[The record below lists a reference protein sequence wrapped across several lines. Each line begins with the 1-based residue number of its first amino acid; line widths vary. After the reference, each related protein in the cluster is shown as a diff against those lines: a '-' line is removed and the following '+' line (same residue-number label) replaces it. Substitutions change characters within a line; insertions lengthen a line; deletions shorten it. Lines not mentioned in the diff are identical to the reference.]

1 MMRRWL
7 FLAVLAGTLLPVLLQ
22 PNAALAHAALRT
34 SDPVA
39 NAFLQRAPDRI
50 TLTFTEP
57 IDARTSTIR
66 LLDANGTPVATQP
79 VAVSGNSMTAGV
91 QSLKPGIYN
100 VIWSN
105 TSKIDGH
112 AISGSFPFTV
122 LRADGSMPDQSNSLA
137 GLSSNPDPAP
147 LADGVAVR
155 ALSLLG
161 LAMVVAGAVVT
172 LIWREAPASVRKG
185 LTRTVYAGAAVLAV
199 ATMLNLATIYEAY
212 SGVGL
217 REVVLNTPSGGYWLT
232 RAGLVLLIAVCAS
245 FLGDARARSSGALL
259 AAVALY
265 LWAYTAT
272 SHAAAG
278 AGNAWAK
285 PLDIAHGA
293 AALAWIGA
301 VTGLA
306 LSARLGAK
314 GDDWAHLLPRF
325 SLLASVMVFVL
336 LATGVMSAFVEI
348 DHPQKLW
355 ETRYGATLV
364 VKIALMLPLLA
375 LAAYNARF
383 GKHLLE
389 RTSDAARTRFV
400 RLASGEVLLGLAV
413 FLAAAF
419 LTQTTAS
426 KSIDIQP
433 DARTFDQ
440 TSAFADLNID
450 LKIDPNRTGLNTYSV
465 GLTDVGGA
473 PVNADRVKLT
483 FRYQD
488 DPSIGASSLV
498 LSRSGNAFH
507 GQGPFMTLE
516 GKWRVEVEI
525 RRPDVDD
532 VVGFFDVRPAG
543 AAVSNVVSGG
553 AWGNPAPGLT
563 WNQFG
568 GFIFLL
574 AGFGF
579 ALSRASVRNL
589 LGRQAG
595 WAANGLTMAG
605 FAFGVLLVFGVHS
618 HQQTGDLPVNPVTAD
633 ANSIA
638 QGRTL
643 FEQNCAS
650 CHGRTGV
657 PPKGLD
663 LNPYPLDLTVHAPQ
677 HADGALFNFISKG
690 VSGTAMRAWG
700 SGDGKLTEEQIW
712 HLVNFLRTLTPVER

>member
-1 MMRRWL
+1 MRR
-7 FLAVLAGTLLPVLLQ
+7 ATLLALVVCALLTLLSLPQ
-22 PNAALAHAALRT
+22 TASAHAALRS

-39 NAFLQRAPDRI
+39 NAFLQRAPGQI

-57 IDARTSTIR
+57 IDSKTSTVR
-66 LLDANGTPVATQP
+66 LLDAAGKPIAVQP
-79 VAVSGNSMTAGV
+79 PNVSGVSLTAALP
-91 QSLKPGIYN
+91 QLPPGIYN
-100 VIWSN
+100 VLWSN
-105 TSKIDGH
+105 TSRIDGH

-122 LRADGSMPDQSNSLA
+122 LKADGSLPDQTNSVT
-137 GLSSNPDPAP
+137 GLSSDSDPRP

-161 LAMVVAGAVVT
+161 LAMVVAGAMVT
-172 LIWREAPASVRKG
+172 LLGREAPAGVRRG
-185 LTRTVYAGAAVLAV
+185 LTVSVYGGAAVLLV
-199 ATMLNLATIYEAY
+199 ATGLNLVTIHDAY
-212 SGVGL
+212 GGVSL
-217 REVVLNTPSGGYWLT
+217 RDVILKTPSGGYWLT
-232 RAGLVLLIAVCAS
+232 RAGLVLLIAVSAT
-245 FLGDARARSSGALL
+245 FLGDAARRASGALL
-259 AAVALY
+259 ASAAVY

-285 PLDIAHGA
+285 PLDVAHGA

-306 LSARLGAK
+306 LAARLGSK
-314 GDDWAHLLPRF
+314 ENDWAHLLPRF
-325 SLLASVMVFVL
+325 SLLASSMVFVL
-336 LATGVMSAFVEI
+336 LATGAMSAFVEI
-348 DHPQKLW
+348 DHPEKLW
-355 ETRYGATLV
+355 ETRYGVTLL
-364 VKIALMLPLLA
+364 VKLGIMLPLLA

-389 RTSDAARTRFV
+389 RHDDRSRGRFV
-400 RLASGEVLLGLAV
+400 RLATGEVALGLGV

-419 LTQTTAS
+419 LTQTTVS
-426 KSIDIQP
+426 KSVSIQA
-433 DARTFDQ
+433 DAKAYDQ
-440 TSAFADLNID
+440 TSAFGDLNIN
-450 LKIDPNRTGLNTYSV
+450 LKIDPNRTGLNTYRVALFDSSNS
-465 GLTDVGGA
+465 
-473 PVNADRVKLT
+473 PVTADRVRLT

-488 DPSIGASSLV
+488 DATIGASSLV
-498 LSRSGNAFH
+498 LSPSGGAYV

-516 GKWRVEVEI
+516 GKWRVETEV

-543 AAVSNVVSGG
+543 AAVSNVTQGG

-579 ALSRASVRNL
+579 ALSRGPVRRI
-589 LGRQAG
+589 LGREAG
-595 WAANGLTMAG
+595 WASSGLTMAG
-605 FAFGVLLVFGVHS
+605 FSFGVLLVFGVHS
-618 HQQTGDLPVNPVTAD
+618 HQVTGDIPANPISAD

-657 PPKGLD
+657 PPKGLN

-677 HADGALFNFISKG
+677 HPDGQLFNFISKG
-690 VSGTAMRAWG
+690 VPGSAMRAWG
-700 SGDGKLTEEQIW
+700 SGDGKLTDEQIW
-712 HLVNFLRTLTPVER
+712 HLVNYLRTLTPVER

>member
-1 MMRRWL
+1 MRRV
-7 FLAVLAGTLLPVLLQ
+7 FLLALLLSALTPIVLLPQ
-22 PNAALAHAALRT
+22 PASAHAALR
-34 SDPVA
+34 SSEPVA
-39 NAFLQRAPDRI
+39 NAFLQRAPGQI

-57 IDARTSTIR
+57 IDSRTSTVR
-66 LLDANGTPVATQP
+66 LLDATGKPIQTQAP
-79 VAVSGNSMTAGV
+79 SVSGISLTATLP
-91 QSLKPGIYN
+91 QLPPGIYN
-100 VIWSN
+100 VLWSN
-105 TSKIDGH
+105 TSKVDGH

-122 LRADGSMPDQSNSLA
+122 LKADGSLPDQSNSVT
-137 GLSSNPDPAP
+137 GLSSDPDPQP

-161 LAMVVAGAVVT
+161 LAMVVAGAMVI
-172 LIWREAPASVRKG
+172 LLWREAPAGVRRG
-185 LTRTVYAGAAVLAV
+185 LTYAVYGGAIVLAV
-199 ATMLNLATIYEAY
+199 ATILNLATIHDAY
-212 SGVGL
+212 SGVSL
-217 REVVLNTPSGGYWLT
+217 RDIVLKTPSGGYWLT
-232 RAGLVLLIAVCAS
+232 RAGLVLLVAVSATFLTDAPRRAS
-245 FLGDARARSSGALL
+245 GVLL
-259 AAVALY
+259 AATAVY

-285 PLDIAHGA
+285 PLDVAHGA

-306 LSARLGAK
+306 LSARLGSREN
-314 GDDWAHLLPRF
+314 DWTRLLPRF
-325 SLLASVMVFVL
+325 SLLASTTVFIL

-348 DHPQKLW
+348 DHPEKLW
-355 ETRYGATLV
+355 QTRYGVTLL
-364 VKIALMLPLLA
+364 VKVGLMLPLLL
-375 LAAYNARF
+375 LAGYNARY

-389 RTSDAARTRFV
+389 RHNDRSRARFIQ
-400 RLASGEVLLGLAV
+400 LATGEVALGLAV

-419 LTQTTAS
+419 LTQTTVS
-426 KSIDIQP
+426 KSVSIQQ
-433 DARTFDQ
+433 DARAFDQ
-440 TSAFADLNID
+440 TSAYGDLNIT
-450 LKIDPNRTGLNTYSV
+450 LKIDPNRTGLNTYRVS
-465 GLTDVGGA
+465 LTNANGA
-473 PVNADRVKLT
+473 PVSADRVRLT

-488 DPSIGASSLV
+488 DATVGASSLV
-498 LSRSGNAFH
+498 LSSSAGAYI

-516 GKWRVEVEI
+516 GKWRVETEV

-543 AAVSNVVSGG
+543 AAVSNVTAGG

-579 ALSRASVRNL
+579 ALSRGPVRRI
-589 LGRQAG
+589 LGREAG
-595 WAANGLTMAG
+595 WATSGFTMAG
-605 FAFGVLLVFGVHS
+605 FSFGVLLVFGVHS
-618 HQQTGDLPVNPVTAD
+618 HQVTGDIPSNPISGD

-677 HADGALFNFISKG
+677 HPDGQLFNFISKG
-690 VSGTAMRAWG
+690 VSGSAMRAWG
-700 SGDGKLTEEQIW
+700 LGEGKLTEEQIW
-712 HLVNFLRTLTPVER
+712 HLVNYLRTLTPVER

>member
-1 MMRRWL
+1 MRRV
-7 FLAVLAGTLLPVLLQ
+7 FLLALLLSALTPIVLLPQ
-22 PNAALAHAALRT
+22 SASAHAALRS

-39 NAFLQRAPDRI
+39 NAFLQRAPGQI

-57 IDARTSTIR
+57 IDSRTSTVR
-66 LLDANGTPVATQP
+66 LLDATGKPIQTQAP
-79 VAVSGNSMTAGV
+79 SVSGISLTATLP
-91 QSLKPGIYN
+91 QLPPGIYN
-100 VIWSN
+100 VLWSN
-105 TSKIDGH
+105 TSKVDGH

-122 LRADGSMPDQSNSLA
+122 LKADGSLPDQSNSVT
-137 GLSSNPDPAP
+137 GLSSDPDPQP

-161 LAMVVAGAVVT
+161 LEMVVAGAMVI
-172 LIWREAPASVRKG
+172 LLWREAPVGVRRG
-185 LTRTVYAGAAVLAV
+185 LTYAVYAGATVLAV
-199 ATMLNLATIYEAY
+199 ATILNLATIHDAY
-212 SGVGL
+212 SGVSL
-217 REVVLNTPSGGYWLT
+217 RDIVLKTPSGGYWLT
-232 RAGLVLLIAVCAS
+232 RAGLVLLVAVSAT
-245 FLGDARARSSGALL
+245 FLTDAPRRASGALL
-259 AAVALY
+259 AATAVY

-285 PLDIAHGA
+285 PLDVTHGA

-306 LSARLGAK
+306 LSARLGSREH
-314 GDDWAHLLPRF
+314 DWTRLMPRF
-325 SLLASVMVFVL
+325 SLLASTTVFIL

-348 DHPQKLW
+348 DHPEKLW
-355 ETRYGATLV
+355 QTRYGVTLL
-364 VKIALMLPLLA
+364 VKVGLMLPLLL
-375 LAAYNARF
+375 LAAYNARY

-389 RTSDAARTRFV
+389 RHNDRSRARFIQ
-400 RLASGEVLLGLAV
+400 LATGEVTLGLAV

-419 LTQTTAS
+419 LTQTTVS
-426 KSIDIQP
+426 KSVSIQQ
-433 DARTFDQ
+433 DAKAFDQ
-440 TSAFADLNID
+440 TSAYGDLNIN
-450 LKIDPNRTGLNTYSV
+450 LKIDPNRTGLNTYRIS
-465 GLTDVGGA
+465 LTGANGA
-473 PVNADRVKLT
+473 PVSADRVRLT

-488 DPSIGASSLV
+488 DATVGASSLV
-498 LSRSGNAFH
+498 LSSSAGAYI

-516 GKWRVEVEI
+516 GKWRLETEV

-532 VVGFFDVRPAG
+532 VVGFFDVRPTG
-543 AAVSNVVSGG
+543 AAVSNVTAGG

-579 ALSRASVRNL
+579 ALSRGSVRRI
-589 LGRQAG
+589 LGREAG
-595 WAANGLTMAG
+595 WATSGFTMAG
-605 FAFGVLLVFGVHS
+605 FSFGVLLVFGVHS
-618 HQQTGDLPVNPVTAD
+618 HQVTGDIPSNPISGD

-677 HADGALFNFISKG
+677 HPDGQLFNFISKG
-690 VSGTAMRAWG
+690 VPGSAMRAWG
-700 SGDGKLTEEQIW
+700 SGEGKLTEEQIW
-712 HLVNFLRTLTPVER
+712 HLVNYLRTLTPVER

>member
-1 MMRRWL
+1 MRRATL
-7 FLAVLAGTLLPVLLQ
+7 VALLLTALLPVLLL
-22 PNAALAHAALRT
+22 PRTASAHAALRS

-39 NAFLQRAPDRI
+39 NAFLQRAPGQV

-57 IDARTSTIR
+57 IDSRTSTIR
-66 LLDANGTPVATQP
+66 VLDAAGKPIQTQP
-79 VAVSGNSMTAGV
+79 PVVSGVSLTAALP
-91 QSLKPGIYN
+91 QLPPGIYN
-100 VIWSN
+100 VLWSN
-105 TSKIDGH
+105 TSKVDGH

-122 LRADGSMPDQSNSLA
+122 LKADGSLPDQTNSVT
-137 GLSSNPDPAP
+137 GLSSDTDPQP
-147 LADGVAVR
+147 LADGIAVR

-161 LAMVVAGAVVT
+161 LAMVVAGAIVI
-172 LIWREAPASVRKG
+172 LLWREAPVGVRRG
-185 LTRTVYAGAAVLAV
+185 LALCVYGGAAVLAV
-199 ATMLNLATIYEAY
+199 ATLLNLVTIHDAY
-212 SGVGL
+212 SGVSIQD
-217 REVVLNTPSGGYWLT
+217 VVLKTPSGGYWLT
-232 RAGLVLLIAVCAS
+232 RGGLVLLVAVSATFLPDAPKRAS
-245 FLGDARARSSGALL
+245 WALL
-259 AAVALY
+259 VAGAAY

-306 LSARLGAK
+306 LSARLGSREN
-314 GDDWAHLLPRF
+314 DWARFLPRF

-336 LATGVMSAFVEI
+336 LATGFMGAFVEV
-348 DHPQKLW
+348 DHPEKLW
-355 ETRYGATLV
+355 QTRYGVTLL
-364 VKIALMLPLLA
+364 VKVALMVPLLA
-375 LAAYNARF
+375 LAGYNARY

-389 RTSDAARTRFV
+389 SHNDRARSRFIH
-400 RLASGEVLLGLAV
+400 LASGEVALGLAV

-419 LTQTTAS
+419 LTQTTVS
-426 KSIDIQP
+426 KSVSIDQG
-433 DARTFDQ
+433 ARAFDQ
-440 TSAFADLNID
+440 TSAFGDLNIS
-450 LKIDPNRTGLNTYSV
+450 LKIDPNRTGLNTYRV
-465 GLTDVGGA
+465 ALTDAAGN
-473 PVNADRVKLT
+473 PVTADRVRLT

-488 DPSIGASSLV
+488 DATVGASSLV
-498 LSRSGNAFH
+498 LSPSAGAYI

-516 GKWRVEVEI
+516 GKWRVETEI

-532 VVGFFDVRPAG
+532 VVAFFDVRPAG
-543 AAVSNVVSGG
+543 AAVSNVTAGG

-574 AGFGF
+574 AGLGL
-579 ALSRASVRNL
+579 ALSRGPVRRL
-589 LGRQAG
+589 LGREAG
-595 WAANGLTMAG
+595 WATSGFTMAG
-605 FAFGVLLVFGVHS
+605 FSFGVLLLFGVHT
-618 HQQTGDLPVNPVTAD
+618 HEATGELPANPVFAD

-663 LNPYPLDLTVHAPQ
+663 LNPYPLDLTVHTPQ
-677 HADGALFNFISKG
+677 HPDGQLFNFISKG
-690 VSGTAMRAWG
+690 VPGSAMRAWG
-700 SGDGKLTEEQIW
+700 TGNGKLSEEQIW